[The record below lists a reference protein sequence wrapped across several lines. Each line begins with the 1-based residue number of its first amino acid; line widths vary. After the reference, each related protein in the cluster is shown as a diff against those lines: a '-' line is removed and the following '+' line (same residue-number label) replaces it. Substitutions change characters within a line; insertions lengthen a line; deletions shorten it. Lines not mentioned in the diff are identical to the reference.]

1 MKKIHGTFFLL
12 IILTALSACTV
23 KSSQTNT
30 ADKPLY
36 RDPVYDGAADPVVI
50 WNNEEE
56 KWFMYYTNR
65 RANIENSIGV
75 DWVHGTRIGIAQSD
89 DGGATW
95 QYRDTCNIN
104 FRPDTAYTHWAP
116 EVIEHNGLYHMYLT
130 YVPGIFTDWRHPRY
144 IVHLSS
150 KNGVDWDFES
160 KLQLASEK
168 VIDACVAQK
177 PDGNWRMWYNNE
189 AEGKTMYYADSPDLY
204 NWTDK
209 GKAGG
214 KFRGEGAKVFKWQN
228 TWWMLIDAWKGLA
241 VYQSDDLENWN
252 RQPENILQEPGT
264 GEDDKVIGGH
274 PDVVVQ
280 GKRAFVFYFTHPGR
294 RPEVPDSLT
303 YEKRRSS
310 IQVTEL
316 FYEDGK
322 IVCDRNK
329 PININLL
336 SK

>member
-1 MKKIHGTFFLL
+1 MKTMHGTIFLL
-12 IILTALSACTV
+12 IILTVLSACTV

-30 ADKPLY
+30 ANKPLY
-36 RDPVYDGAADPVVI
+36 RDPVYDGAADPLVI

-65 RANIENSIGV
+65 RANIENSVGV

-104 FRPDTAYTHWAP
+104 YRPDTAYTHWAP

-130 YVPGIFTDWRHPRY
+130 YVPGIFTDWRHPRH
-144 IVHLSS
+144 IIHLSS
-150 KNGVDWDFES
+150 KNGIDWDFES
-160 KLQLASEK
+160 QLNLASEK
-168 VIDACVAQK
+168 VIDACVVQM

-209 GKAGG
+209 GWADG

-228 TWWMLIDAWKGLA
+228 TWWMLIDEWKGLA
-241 VYQSDDLENWN
+241 VYQSDDLEIWN
-252 RQPENILQEPGT
+252 RQPGNILQEPGT
-264 GEDDKVIGGH
+264 GEDDMVIGGH

-294 RPEVPDSLT
+294 RPEIPDSPA

-310 IQVTEL
+310 IQLTEL
-316 FYEDGK
+316 FYEEGN
-322 IVCDRNK
+322 IACYRNK
-329 PININLL
+329 PVNIDL
-336 SK
+336 